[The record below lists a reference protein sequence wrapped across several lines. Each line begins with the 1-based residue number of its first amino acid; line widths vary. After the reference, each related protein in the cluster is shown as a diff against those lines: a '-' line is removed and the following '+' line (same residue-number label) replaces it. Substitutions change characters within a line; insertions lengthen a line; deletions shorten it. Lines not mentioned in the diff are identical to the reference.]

1 MDMDNKIY
9 KQEDKTDFSRSDG
22 LALGAAAGLLAIAD
36 ELKFAYNYVVRP
48 FRKLNAM
55 YEKEVEKMYEKR
67 AATQMREEKE
77 NMALDERMFSQVRQ
91 IDSTTGLQRYSI

>member
-1 MDMDNKIY
+1 MNNKR
-9 KQEDKTDFSRSDG
+9 DKPISNRDFSFTYS

-77 NMALDERMFSQVRQ
+77 NHALDERMFSQVRQ